1 MKCNLLLSVRDD
13 LSDCPNQ
20 IYVRIAADEEGGPL
34 DCGVPLISPFESVEH
49 DKLADLLEGAAKSI
63 RAALERA
70 VVRRRPLVDA
80 LLLSDEN
87 GTPDVLWS
95 WPPHKTA

>member
-1 MKCNLLLSVRDD
+1 MKCNLLLSVRND

-49 DKLADLLEGAAKSI
+49 DKLADMLENAGKSI
-63 RAALERA
+63 RAALDRA
-70 VVRRRPLVDA
+70 VGRRKTLGIDD
-80 LLLSDEN
+80 LLRSDVN
-87 GTPDVLWS
+87 GI
-95 WPPHKTA
+95 A